1 MTNPNEKREAA
12 LLSWIYQLAPYGVIT
27 LDESFQIQSWNHWM
41 EIHTGMRFDQL
52 AGKNIFTLFPDLAE
66 RKLNVPFE
74 RALGGESCVLSTGL
88 HRYLLPMA
96 SPLKEAVNSRMRQTA
111 RIAPLRSEDRICGI
125 VVVIEDVTQRENQ
138 SEALSRQHRR
148 DETLSWA
155 LAHFLKSDEPRK
167 TIRQLFFKIAE
178 HLDFDTFLVYFR
190 DIQTKQLSLYTCG
203 GIVAEMENDFADY
216 PLLFGVADC
225 RLPVIFES
233 VQSREEPEYQILK
246 KAHVSAAIAIPLTA
260 NERSLGLL
268 CFATW
273 NRPSIAADESDLL
286 TTIAQYLATAVDKE
300 NTNLQL
306 QKAQQ
311 ELSNHA
317 LMLER
322 NVEERTSRLKET
334 ISELETFSY
343 TLAHDLKAPVRA
355 MNGYCQILLDDL
367 AGSLPPKA
375 NEIVQKLA
383 RTPRQMEALI
393 QDLLE
398 FSEVSRHDVV
408 LQPIELGTVLED
420 VLALRIPAVRQAVTI
435 CEPLLPVRAHKILLH
450 QVLSNLIDNAVKF
463 VAADTLP
470 RITIRTELVARGSP
484 STRAGQ
490 LLFNSPPPI
499 PPSNDQAGENVPA
512 RVRIWVIDEGIGIP
526 REVHQKIFGIFERG
540 TSSEAY
546 EGTGMGLAI
555 VARAMQRMGGTC
567 GVESEEGKGSRFWI
581 ELPAA

>member
-1 MTNPNEKREAA
+1 M
-12 LLSWIYQLAPYGVIT
+12 S
-27 LDESFQIQSWNHWM
+27 
-41 EIHTGMRFDQL
+41 
-52 AGKNIFTLFPDLAE
+52 
-66 RKLNVPFE
+66 
-74 RALGGESCVLSTGL
+74 
-88 HRYLLPMA
+88 
-96 SPLKEAVNSRMRQTA
+96 SPLKEAANSQMRQTA
-111 RIAPLRSEDRICGI
+111 RIAPLRSEGLVTGV
-125 VVVIEDVTQRENQ
+125 VVVIEDVTQRETQ
-138 SEALSRQHRR
+138 SEALFRQHRR

-190 DIQTKQLSLYTCG
+190 DIESKTLSLYTCG
-203 GIVAEMENDFADY
+203 GIQAEMEKDFADY
-216 PLLFGVADC
+216 PLLSGIADC
-225 RLPVIFES
+225 RLPAIFES
-233 VQSREEPEYQILK
+233 VQTRGEPEYEILK
-246 KAHVSAAIAIPLTA
+246 KAHISAAIAIPLTA

-273 NRPSIAADESDLL
+273 SRPSIAADEADLL

-367 AGSLPPKA
+367 ADSLPPKA

-393 QDLLE
+393 QDLLK

-420 VLALRIPAVRQAVTI
+420 VLALRIPEVRQAVSI
-435 CEPLLPVRAHKILLH
+435 CEPLHLVRAHKILLH

-470 RITIRTELVARGSP
+470 RITIRTELVSHGSP
-484 STRAGQ
+484 STRAGR
-490 LLFNSPPPI
+490 LLFNSPPPN
-499 PPSNDQAGENVPA
+499 PPSAGQASENVPA

-526 REVHQKIFGIFERG
+526 PEVHQKIFGIFERG

-567 GVESEEGKGSRFWI
+567 GVESEEGKGSSFWI